1 MATPGIDLTR
11 WETPAGRALARAA
24 RYGYRLA
31 RRALGRAAPHTVL
44 LLTVAVGLG
53 TAALMGSGAGEV
65 HEAVDDGDGIA
76 GFDQPVLDGAVQA
89 RSETLTRL
97 VQLYT
102 DLGGPVGMP
111 VLATAAAVGLA
122 VRWRSWTPVVL
133 TAVTAAGSLLMTTL
147 GKAAVGRDRPPL
159 AEAIPP
165 FETSYSFPSG
175 HSLNSL
181 AIAGILA
188 YLLVI
193 HQHRRRARVATVVLA
208 AAFAVAM
215 GLSRVY
221 LGHHWLTDVV
231 VAWLLALGW
240 LALVVTGHRLWATV
254 RRT

>member
-11 WETPAGRALARAA
+11 WDTPVGRALARAA
-24 RYGYRLA
+24 RAGWRLA
-31 RRALGRAAPHTVL
+31 RRAWGSAAPHAVL

-65 HEAVDDGDGIA
+65 HEAVTDDDGIA
-76 GFDQPVLDGAVQA
+76 GLDQPVLDRAVQA
-89 RSETLTRL
+89 RSGGLTQV
-97 VQLYT
+97 VQLFT

-111 VLATAAAVGLA
+111 VLATVVTLGLA
-122 VRWRSWTPVVL
+122 LRWRSWTPVVL
-133 TAVTAAGSLLMTTL
+133 TAVTAAGSLLMTVL
-147 GKAAVGRDRPPL
+147 GKSAVGRERPPL

-175 HSLNSL
+175 HSLNAMAL
-181 AIAGILA
+181 AGIVA

-193 HQHRRRARVATVVLA
+193 HEQRRRTRTVTVVLA

-231 VAWLLALGW
+231 VAWLLAVGW
-240 LALVVTGHRLWATV
+240 LALVVTGHRLWVTV